1 VEIKSEMRG
10 WFRIII
16 SDAELFA
23 LDTLVNLGI
32 LHSDEIRQYEL
43 AKRGTYNLCKRV
55 LAAGNDFADRAAV
68 ALGRQ
73 KKRSGKGRRANA
85 RRGVSDFY
93 REVEKPEGGNGKV

>member
-1 VEIKSEMRG
+1 MELKSEMRG
-10 WFRIII
+10 WFRIIL

-32 LHSDEIRQYEL
+32 SHSDEIRQHEL

-55 LAAGNDFADRAAV
+55 LAAGNEFADRSAV

-85 RRGVSDFY
+85 RRGISDFD
-93 REVEKPEGGNGKV
+93 REIENTKGVDG